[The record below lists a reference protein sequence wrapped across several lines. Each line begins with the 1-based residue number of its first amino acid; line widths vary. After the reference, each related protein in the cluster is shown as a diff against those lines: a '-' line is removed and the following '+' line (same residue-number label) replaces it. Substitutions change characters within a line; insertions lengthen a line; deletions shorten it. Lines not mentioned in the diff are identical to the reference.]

1 MAPDHTF
8 PLTGSAPSVH
18 SFSDYTVAVTK
29 AWKLLKRP
37 RPHSQDASQCLYSW
51 KNRLTTYPPSLRPV
65 IGGVAHKRK
74 RVENLKQALGEQ
86 ANKFNHLLFPPPLS
100 EIQYLYFS
108 ASRIA
113 EQDLSQE
120 NYRPA
125 YYKTDVLQW
134 QSAFSLTSH
143 SLSLQLASAFAIIN
157 VCVIPT
163 VSEAIAGTLHLK
175 T

>member
-1 MAPDHTF
+1 MPLLLEKQIDKLPAPPPPCTHTH
-8 PLTGSAPSVH
+8 PPPCSVIEN
-18 SFSDYTVAVTK
+18 VV
-29 AWKLLKRP
+29 
-37 RPHSQDASQCLYSW
+37 
-51 KNRLTTYPPSLRPV
+51 
-65 IGGVAHKRK
+65 HKRK
-74 RVENLKQALGEQ
+74 RVENLKQALGKQ
-86 ANKFNHLLFPPPLS
+86 ANKFDHLLFPPPLS

-157 VCVIPT
+157 VRVIPT
-163 VSEAIAGTLHLK
+163 VSEAIPGTLHLE